1 MEAKLTILYIAS
13 IEVEWICKLLID
25 LLIIENLILAISMGC
40 DNQTMIILLL

>member
-1 MEAKLTILYIAS
+1 MKAKLKILYIAS
-13 IEVEWICKLLID
+13 IEVEWICKLID